1 MTSVP
6 AAVVALSGPI
16 GAGKTTVTTMLA
28 GRLGWPQTGYGD
40 LIRSVAAT
48 RGLPSS
54 RGVLQR
60 IGTELIAAG
69 WESFTRA
76 TLDMA
81 GWRPG
86 QPLVVDGLR
95 HVRAATALRQI
106 VLPLPVKVIFLDV
119 PPLTGLA
126 RARDRDRDRLAAEPS
141 RRADLHHPVEQELPA
156 VRQHAAFVL
165 DASHSEPGQ
174 LADQILRHLSED
186 RYG

>member
-16 GAGKTTVTTMLA
+16 GAGKTTVATMLA

-40 LIRSVAAT
+40 LIRSVAAA

-76 TLDMA
+76 TLDMV

-126 RARDRDRDRLAAEPS
+126 RARDRDRLAAVPS

-156 VRQHAAFVL
+156 VRQHAAFIL
-165 DASHSEPGQ
+165 DANLSEPGQ

-186 RYG
+186 RYD